1 MKRNVWQAALLALLL
16 SVPLG
21 GSAAEQLSLQGIG
34 KMTVP
39 PHMTFQK
46 GAQEALPFMAD
57 GGVTRYFIR
66 KGASDSQYYTMTY
79 GTAPD
84 FTYGWAMSQKLGI
97 PYLLHIGA
105 INEKDESP
113 EVLMDLIAAYLNKKF
128 TEAGAIYDGPS
139 PLVKNK
145 DKKNPR
151 WEGSF
156 TISFKERDITYHE
169 AYQVILQCDGYFT
182 TLGVINT
189 DADHKESTEAV
200 KKMVQK
206 RKLPEKV
213 SLLDLAKRGTSLTGD
228 WK

>member
-1 MKRNVWQAALLALLL
+1 MKRNVWQAALLSLLL
-16 SVPLG
+16 ALPLG
-21 GSAAEQLSLQGIG
+21 AEAASELSLQGIG
-34 KMTVP
+34 RMTVP
-39 PHMTFQK
+39 QRMTFQE
-46 GAQEALPFMAD
+46 GAQEALPFQEA
-57 GGVTRYFIR
+57 GGVKRYFVR

-79 GTAPD
+79 SAAPD
-84 FTYGWAMSQKLGI
+84 FSYGWAMSQKLGI
-97 PYLLHIGA
+97 PFLLHIGE
-105 INEKDESP
+105 IDHKDDAP
-113 EVLMDLIAAYLNKKF
+113 EVQMDLMAAYLNRKF
-128 TEAGAIYDGPS
+128 IEAGAVYEGS
-139 PLVKNK
+139 APLVKSK

-156 TISFKERDITYHE
+156 VISYKEKDITYHE

-213 SLLDLAKRGTSLTGD
+213 RLLDLAKRGTSMTANL
-228 WK
+228 K